1 MLRQLRSICWNEKM
15 PVHAPP
21 LDCSGDCFR
30 YPNCVC
36 NFLSKINLSLNRAAF
51 QCLALAVSSRM
62 SVSPDARGLSA
73 SLRKRTSDRLP
84 CYVRLVP
91 KADICIAAE
100 SPAIRSPR
108 RRGRTQVL
116 ATKHHHDA
124 RVAHSPPAPRSPH
137 SRSYVTELLRPL
149 TSVHLGRVDVA
160 I

>member
-30 YPNCVC
+30 YPNCAY
-36 NFLSKINLSLNRAAF
+36 NFLSKINLSVNRAAV

-73 SLRKRTSDRLP
+73 SLQKRTNERVP

-91 KADICIAAE
+91 IATERSAAKNRY
-100 SPAIRSPR
+100 SIHQRGPAIS
-108 RRGRTQVL
+108 
-116 ATKHHHDA
+116 
-124 RVAHSPPAPRSPH
+124 
-137 SRSYVTELLRPL
+137 
-149 TSVHLGRVDVA
+149 LGRYGSQL
-160 I
+160 